1 MPVRHTLEQGGTAK
15 KVVAFVGS
23 ARKRHTYH
31 AVEQF
36 LSNLRSLG
44 DVECELVPLSEYQI
58 GICRGCMQCLVT
70 GEEFCP
76 LKDARDVLIEKMLSA
91 DGVVFASPVY
101 SFQVSAL
108 TKIFLDRLGFVF
120 HRPRFFGKAFT
131 SIVVQ
136 GIYGGP
142 KVVKYLDLIGN
153 ASGFTTVKGSCI
165 KSMEPMTPK
174 QQRRTDR
181 VLAKQSA
188 RFYRTLV
195 KPAPPVPTLFKLV
208 MFRMGRTSIRLI
220 LDDSSRD
227 YNYYRDHGWFE
238 SDYYYP
244 TRLGLPKKLAGS
256 LSDSISAMMA
266 RAVVEHHIS

>member
-1 MPVRHTLEQGGTAK
+1 MK

-36 LSNLRSLG
+36 LSNLQSLG
-44 DVECELVPLSEYQI
+44 DVECELVPLSDYQI
-58 GICRGCMQCLVT
+58 GVCRGCRQCFDK
-70 GEEFCP
+70 GEESCP
-76 LKDARDVLIEKMLSA
+76 LKDDRDALIGKMTSA

-108 TKIFLDRLGFVF
+108 AKIFLDRLGFVF

-142 KVVKYLDLIGN
+142 KVVKYLDFVGN
-153 ASGFTTVKGSCI
+153 GLGFTTVKGSVV
-165 KSMEPMTPK
+165 KSLEPMTPK
-174 QQRRTDR
+174 QQRKTDAS
-181 VLAKQSA
+181 LAKQSE
-188 RFYRTLV
+188 RFHKTLL
-195 KPAPPVPTLFKLV
+195 KTAPPVPTLLKLV
-208 MFRMGRTSIRLI
+208 IFRMGRTSIKLI
-220 LDDSSRD
+220 LDDGWLD

-238 SDYYYP
+238 SDYYHP
-244 TRLGLPKKLAGS
+244 TRLGLPKKLAGR
-256 LSDSISAMMA
+256 LSDSISAMMVRA
-266 RAVVEHHIS
+266 R